1 MFTVRVSAH
10 SRHSGVI
17 CDHSHPSGWKVVP
30 LSSWFWFAFSW
41 RANDGDHIFVGLVAV
56 CVCVCVCLFRKCLC
70 STFAH
75 FLNWV
80 VFFVCVI
87 RILYYIPDISP
98 LLGMWF
104 TDIFSCSLF
113 FFFLLGQHPWYMEVP
128 RLGVKSELQLLAN
141 ATATATPDLSHVCD
155 LHHSSQQRQIL
166 NPLFDS
172 RESNLRPHGSQ
183 SDSFPLHHN
192 GNSSCSLSRW
202 CCLQHKTF

>member
-56 CVCVCVCLFRKCLC
+56 CVCVCVCLFRKYLC

-98 LLGMWF
+98 LSDMWF

-113 FFFLLGQHPWYMEVP
+113 FFFPF
-128 RLGVKSELQLLAN
+128 RA
-141 ATATATPDLSHVCD
+141 AHVVYG
-155 LHHSSQQRQIL
+155 
-166 NPLFDS
+166 
-172 RESNLRPHGSQ
+172 GSQ
-183 SDSFPLHHN
+183 ARGQIGAAAAGQCHSHSNAGSKPHLQPILH
-192 GNSSCSLSRW
+192 L
-202 CCLQHKTF
+202 TAMPDP